1 MFVKATVKIED
12 TELTF
17 SGNRNPGIQIS
28 QPRIKTSHFYPAA
41 VSVSGLYGTQYKDDA
56 PNPEQLKN

>member
-17 SGNRNPGIQIS
+17 SGNRNLLIQIS
-28 QPRIKTSHFYPAA
+28 QLPIKTSHFYPAA
-41 VSVSGLYGTQYKDDA
+41 VSVCGLYGTRYKDDA
-56 PNPEQLKN
+56 LNPEPLKS